1 MIYAVSAVIVI
12 YMVFR
17 ILASRPDISPDR
29 VDELLAGG
37 GKLIDVRTI
46 SEFRGGHL
54 KGAVSMPLD
63 SLPEGISKLDI
74 LPETPIILCCASGV
88 RSGKA
93 QKILRKAGYSRVFNA
108 GSVGSLNRSRS
119 KT

>member
-74 LPETPIILCCASGV
+74 LPETPIILCCASGI

-93 QKILRKAGYSRVFNA
+93 QKILRKAGYSCVFNA
-108 GSVGSLNRSRS
+108 GSVGSLNR
-119 KT
+119 

>member
-1 MIYAVSAVIVI
+1 MIYAVLAVIII

-17 ILASRPDISPDR
+17 MLASRPDVSPEK
-29 VDELLAGG
+29 VDELLADGG
-37 GKLIDVRTI
+37 ILVDVRTV
-46 SEFRGGHL
+46 SEFRGGHV
-54 KGAVSMPLD
+54 KGSFSMPLD

-108 GSVGSLNRSRS
+108 GSVRSLNR
-119 KT
+119 